1 MDKLPD
7 NWRIEQEWAIDG
19 QWAIRYYNPVSHK
32 ELQISKYRGADEFDK
47 AMKQSYDW
55 HNKWY
60 VDEMS
65 SYGKKPVQLFDTKSQ
80 AMAYAKKF
88 MLKHRVK

>member
-1 MDKLPD
+1 MALPK
-7 NWRIEQEWAIDG
+7 NWRIEQEWNIDG

-47 AMKQSYDW
+47 AMKQTAVW

-60 VDEMS
+60 VNELLS
-65 SYGKKPVQLFDTKSQ
+65 GGEHLFKTKSE
-80 AMAYAKKF
+80 AMAYAKKY
-88 MLKHRVK
+88 MLKHTGK